1 MPLSIGP
8 VTMMSVLAS
17 TESDDEI
24 PPEITVPDE
33 PVVAEATGPQGAVV
47 KFVVTATNSTGAPV
61 EVNCVPSSDTLFALG
76 TTTVECT
83 AVDSEGNEA
92 VESFEVRVQDTTPPT
107 SEIGVV
113 KTDWMGLINNNE
125 FTISDDI
132 GFQFTGSDLVGIK
145 GFECSI
151 DNGNWRPSTIQ
162 YGAVDNAGC
171 YFMNLDSGQHTVQI
185 RAIDTSDNIEVNPQ
199 TFSWTVIPLEN
210 SISNLRDFVSTINLP
225 NNLQFEIIDSLN
237 SALGNVQDDGSYD
250 HLLCEYLDSFAYRFA
265 VATLVDSFNQDV
277 TNFVDNSYTAIR
289 DRTGCNPPTVSLE
302 NEITVD
308 EGVDGVVLDA
318 SGSFDSKDGKNLDFE
333 WEQIAGLSMTLQ
345 DVDESKASFDT
356 PLLDGTANQ
365 ILFFKVKVTD
375 QNDLSSEKT
384 IKVIIRNFAPINE
397 PPVAERQD
405 VTANSGEP
413 TPITL
418 EATDPQG
425 NALTYA
431 LVSNPR
437 SGTITDF
444 NEDTGSLVYTSND
457 GFTGQDRF
465 TFKASDGTV
474 DSNTAPVVITVNAVN
489 EPPVAERQD
498 VTANSGEPTPI
509 TLEAT
514 DPQGNALTYALVSNP
529 RSGTITDFNED
540 TGSLVYTSNDG
551 FTGQDRFTFKASD
564 GTVDSNTAPV
574 VITVNAVNEPPVAE
588 RQDVTANSGEPT
600 PITLEATDPQGNALT
615 YALVSNPRSG
625 TITDFNEDTG
635 SLVYTS
641 NDGFTGQDRFTFQGQ

>member
-8 VTMMSVLAS
+8 LTSFNAQAS
-17 TESDDEI
+17 TESDEEI
-24 PPEITVPDE
+24 PPEISVPDD
-33 PVVAEATGPQGAVV
+33 PVVAEATGPQGAQVQYA
-47 KFVVTATNSTGAPV
+47 VTATNATGAPIDV
-61 EVNCVPSSDTLFALG
+61 ACIPSTNTVFALG

-83 AVDSEGNEA
+83 AVDSNGNEA

-107 SEIGVV
+107 SQIEVV

-162 YGAVDNAGC
+162 YGSADNAGC
-171 YFMNLDSGQHTVQI
+171 YFMNLDSGLHTVLI
-185 RAIDTSDNIEVNPQ
+185 RAIDTSNNIEVNPQ
-199 TFSWTVIPLEN
+199 VFSWTIIPLEN

-289 DRTGCNPPTVSLE
+289 DRTGCNPPTIGLE
-302 NEITVD
+302 SEITVD
-308 EGVDGVVLDA
+308 EGVNGVVLDA
-318 SGSFDSKDGKNLDFE
+318 SGSFDSKDGKNLNFE
-333 WEQIAGLSMTLQ
+333 WEQIAGLSMTLR
-345 DVDESKASFDT
+345 DADESKAYFDT

-375 QNDLSSEKT
+375 QNNLSSEKT
-384 IKVIIRNFAPINE
+384 IKVIIRNITPVND

-405 VTANSGEP
+405 VTANTAEA
-413 TPITL
+413 TEITL

-474 DSNTAPVVITVNAVN
+474 DSNTAPVVITVNAVDP
-489 EPPVAERQD
+489 EP
-498 VTANSGEPTPI
+498 EP
-509 TLEAT
+509 
-514 DPQGNALTYALVSNP
+514 
-529 RSGTITDFNED
+529 D
-540 TGSLVYTSNDG
+540 TGADTPTEDDTTPPAATEDDTTAPPAATSTTAPATTAANTTTSSPGGLFSDG
-551 FTGQDRFTFKASD
+551 FPGFADDMRNFF
-564 GTVDSNTAPV
+564 G
-574 VITVNAVNEPPVAE
+574 
-588 RQDVTANSGEPT
+588 
-600 PITLEATDPQGNALT
+600 GN
-615 YALVSNPRSG
+615 
-625 TITDFNEDTG
+625 
-635 SLVYTS
+635 
-641 NDGFTGQDRFTFQGQ
+641 